1 MRGAFIVGFL
11 IVSLI
16 VGLLVIKNM
25 GADNSS
31 GVTETQAKKYIE
43 KAQSTADDVNKRL
56 HDISKQ
62 AKAAD
67 VD

>member
-1 MRGAFIVGFL
+1 MRGAFIIGLL

-16 VGLLVIKNM
+16 VGLLVMKNM
-25 GADNSS
+25 AADNSS
-31 GVTETQAKKYIE
+31 GVTETQAKKYLQ

>member
-25 GADNSS
+25 GAGNSS

>member
-1 MRGAFIVGFL
+1 MRGAFIIGLL

-31 GVTETQAKKYIE
+31 GVTETQTKKYIE
-43 KAQSTADDVNKRL
+43 KAQSAADDVNKRL
-56 HDISKQ
+56 HDIGKR
-62 AKAAD
+62 AKGAD

>member
-1 MRGAFIVGFL
+1 MRGAFIIGLL

-43 KAQSTADDVNKRL
+43 KAQSAADDVNKRL